1 MNLHRAFLSIGSN
14 KGNRLQYIK
23 ESINLINNHS
33 DVEIINKSKIYQ
45 TQPMYNI
52 NQDCFLNMV
61 ILIKTSLTPK
71 MLLKSTQQ
79 IEKSIGRLYLND
91 KRNQPREID
100 IDILTYSN
108 KVICTENLIIPH
120 PKINERAFVL
130 KPWTDID
137 PDYKLSNMEQ
147 SISELL
153 SNIRVNSKNIKNYT
167 EFK

>member
-1 MNLHRAFLSIGSN
+1 
-14 KGNRLQYIK
+14 
-23 ESINLINNHS
+23 
-33 DVEIINKSKIYQ
+33 
-45 TQPMYNI
+45 MYNI

-79 IEKSIGRLYLND
+79 IEKNIGRLYLND
-91 KRNQPREID
+91 KKNQPREID
-100 IDILTYSN
+100 IDILTYSE
-108 KVICTENLIIPH
+108 KVIFTENLIIPH

>member
-1 MNLHRAFLSIGSN
+1 
-14 KGNRLQYIK
+14 
-23 ESINLINNHS
+23 
-33 DVEIINKSKIYQ
+33 
-45 TQPMYNI
+45 
-52 NQDCFLNMV
+52 MV
-61 ILIKTSLTPK
+61 ILVKTSLSPEI
-71 MLLKSTQQ
+71 LLKLTQQ
-79 IEKSIGRLYLND
+79 IEKAIGRVALSQE
-91 KRNQPREID
+91 RNQPRKID
-100 IDILTYSN
+100 IDILTYSD
-108 KVICTENLIIPH
+108 KVIFTENLIIPH